1 MLYVLRSYLSSNRI
15 RKTMRTIMLTV
26 GMLIVLSINKPEV
39 REDTIIKNDEYF
51 NYNIRQLLSIF
62 SIFFDIINS
71 VIFFLLLYYYICKHV
86 SIYSKVYKS
95 SILVTLTTYTIMVWL
110 TFCSFAQVR
119 AACSYAVPVL
129 LRAIFFII

>member
-1 MLYVLRSYLSSNRI
+1 
-15 RKTMRTIMLTV
+15 MRTIMLTV

-110 TFCSFAQVR
+110 TFCSFA
-119 AACSYAVPVL
+119 
-129 LRAIFFII
+129 